1 MSLRT
6 PAKDYGGAGRNRNR
20 AQNAAT
26 ILHAMNTAT
35 FDESAGH
42 VVPVGM
48 NSTPYAP
55 AVILCL

>member
-6 PAKDYGGAGRNRNR
+6 PAKDYGGAERNRR

-26 ILHAMNTAT
+26 ILNAMNTAT

-42 VVPVGM
+42 VVPVSM

-55 AVILCL
+55 AVILRL